1 MIDYPRIAAIIQN
14 YKNDPE
20 SVYNT
25 WFINNEARLK
35 AFGAIRRGVQAV
47 VADITAGAF
56 PTDFKGSSLEVVLTA
71 ITEQKQ
77 VFMGAAHAFYWK
89 PKLRIPDIYESDEN
103 KIAFGQFLA
112 RCLKANRE
120 EQIIREILKLS
131 HCNIKGLG
139 PAVANILYFI
149 HPTIIS
155 PSNTAMVRGFNLLFG
170 EKKKLGSWDSYLEM
184 RETILQ
190 VNEQYRNMLSKDL
203 GAISGLLFDIGVGK
217 IVIDENVQIVV
228 EKERRKREKLLKKRH
243 KEVQFEIEEE
253 NLHTKIQYLLLKI
266 GRSLGYDV
274 VAASNDRSKSYDGNN
289 FAFLSLPQLPELA
302 VDESVRRTIDL
313 IDVIWF
319 ERNSNKIVCAF
330 EVEKSTSIYSGILRM
345 TDLALALP
353 NSEQTMLYLVA
364 PEHREKE
371 IVAQLKRP
379 SIMANGATKIS
390 YILFSE
396 LCEHCDSICVLGD
409 DYRIMEKVARCIA

>member
-1 MIDYPRIAAIIQN
+1 MIDYTRIGSIIQD

-25 WFINNEARLK
+25 WFINNDARLK
-35 AFGAIRRGVQAV
+35 AFGAIRRGVQEV
-47 VADITAGAF
+47 VADIKAGSF

-89 PKLRIPDIYESDEN
+89 PKLRIPDIYENDRN
-103 KIAFGQFLA
+103 KVSFGQFLEL
-112 RCLKANRE
+112 CLKANRE
-120 EQIIREILKLS
+120 EQIIKEILKLS
-131 HCNIKGLG
+131 DYNIKGLG
-139 PAVANILYFI
+139 PAAANILYFI
-149 HPTIIS
+149 HPTFVT

-170 EKKKLGSWDSYLEM
+170 EKQKLGSWDSYLEM
-184 RETILQ
+184 RDTILQ
-190 VNEQYRNMLSKDL
+190 VNERCRNMLSKDL

-217 IVIDENVQIVV
+217 IVIDENVQIVL
-228 EKERRKREKLLKKRH
+228 EEEHKKRERLLKKRH
-243 KEVQFEIEEE
+243 QEVQLEIEEE

-266 GRSLGYDV
+266 GKSLGYDV
-274 VAASNDRSKSYDGNN
+274 IAASNDRTKSYDDNN
-289 FAFLSLPQLPELA
+289 FTFLSLPKLPEFD
-302 VDESVRRTIDL
+302 VNEDVRRTIGL

-319 ERNSNKIVCAF
+319 ERKTNEIVCAF
-330 EVEKSTSIYSGILRM
+330 EVEKSTSIFSGILRM

-353 NSEQTMLYLVA
+353 GSEQTMLYLVA

-371 IVAQLKRP
+371 IIAQLKRP
-379 SIMANGATKIS
+379 SMAANKTMKIF

-396 LCEHCDSICVLGD
+396 LCKHCDSICLFGD
-409 DYRIMEKVARCIA
+409 DYRIMEKVARCVE